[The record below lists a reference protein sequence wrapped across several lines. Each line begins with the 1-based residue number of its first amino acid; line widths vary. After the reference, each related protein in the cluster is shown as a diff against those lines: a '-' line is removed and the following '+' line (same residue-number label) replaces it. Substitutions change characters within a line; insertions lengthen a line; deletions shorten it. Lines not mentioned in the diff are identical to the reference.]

1 MALRD
6 LKTLNRRK
14 YQHAMNRLVRKF
26 NKSIQEDWLWNA
38 RFVMRQK
45 AFYCRPYDD
54 HSGMECDFTL
64 ELKDTKTGKV
74 ETKHV
79 DQYDASYK
87 IWEWGNYCITE
98 TWKVWQEDPNPN
110 EQARIEG
117 RQPPK
122 LW

>member
-1 MALRD
+1 M
-6 LKTLNRRK
+6 KTT
-14 YQHAMNRLVRKF
+14 VG
-26 NKSIQEDWLWNA
+26 WN
-38 RFVMRQK
+38 VIL
-45 AFYCRPYDD
+45 
-54 HSGMECDFTL
+54 SL
-64 ELKDTKTGKV
+64 V

-110 EQARIEG
+110 EQARLEG